1 MFAFVQGGKRT
12 NHFANKHMRAHMQ
25 LMLPSWPE
33 LLRGLCSV
41 LTIWDFSSIPFSK
54 PIVGMFKV
62 LFLHMKKGVFSQVIG
77 ACRVL
82 VLDPG
87 SEASPVGTT

>member
-1 MFAFVQGGKRT
+1 
-12 NHFANKHMRAHMQ
+12 MQ

-54 PIVGMFKV
+54 LFVGMSKV